1 MTPCGISS
9 SEYTKHM
16 KTSRFSHAACVD
28 LQGAR
33 KAKDGSYGFP
43 AKYPGTC
50 ATCGNRIHAGD
61 RITAGGH
68 KKDVPLVEIQI
79 AGETLKIEGNKAE
92 QFGQAIVEQVKI
104 QNPNLEAT
112 LAHIPETT
120 DLGNALYKALAP
132 HIEDRLTRL
141 EARTPQLPN
150 TIVLKEVTGDK
161 VDVGVTHEAFE
172 AVLKWVSLGCHVWL
186 SGPAASGKTTIP
198 AQVAKALGRDFVF
211 DGARWDSYGLSGFM
225 NAAGQYVSTNFRDAF
240 EHGKV
245 YLLDEVDACEP
256 AAMLWL
262 NGALANGHAS
272 FPDGMV
278 KCHENFICICAGNTW
293 GLGATSEYIGRLKQD
308 AAFLDRFVRVAV
320 NYDDKLER
328 AIAQNDIWVDRVVQV
343 REKARERG
351 LKVLITPRASIKGA
365 KALANGMDWKQVED
379 TLLGG
384 VMTPE
389 QWAQV
394 K

>member
-1 MTPCGISS
+1 
-9 SEYTKHM
+9 M

-50 ATCGNRIHAGD
+50 ATCKNHIRVGD

-68 KKDVPLVEIQI
+68 KSDVPKVEIKI
-79 AGETLKIEGNKAE
+79 AGETLQVEGNKAE

-104 QNPNLEAT
+104 QNPNMEAT

-120 DLGNALYKALAP
+120 DLGDALYKALAP
-132 HIEDRLTRL
+132 RIEDRLARL
-141 EARTPQLPN
+141 EARPQALAN
-150 TIVLKEVTGDK
+150 TVVLHAVTDVK
-161 VDVGVTHEAFE
+161 VDVGLTHEAFE
-172 AVLKWVSLGCHVWL
+172 AVLKWVQLGCHVWL

-198 AQVAKALGRDFVF
+198 AQVAKALDRKFVF

-225 NAAGQYVSTNFRDAF
+225 NATGQYVRTNFRDAF
-240 EHGKV
+240 EHGYV

-272 FPDGMV
+272 FPDGMI

-308 AAFLDRFVRVAV
+308 AAFLDRFVKIPVD
-320 NYDDKLER
+320 YDLKLER
-328 AIAQNDIWVDRVVQV
+328 AIAQNDGWVDRVFQV
-343 REKARERG
+343 REKVKAKG

-365 KALANGMDWKQVED
+365 KALANGMNWKQVED